1 MIGIPRLDQIIER
14 CENDY
19 FALGYNKNRYTKW
32 KFKFRVNLI
41 QYYINVNNYVL
52 SIWILWM
59 SDLFGI
65 CSLIDVNQQLKTFFV
80 LNKL

>member
-1 MIGIPRLDQIIER
+1 
-14 CENDY
+14 
-19 FALGYNKNRYTKW
+19 
-32 KFKFRVNLI
+32 
-41 QYYINVNNYVL
+41 
-52 SIWILWM
+52 M